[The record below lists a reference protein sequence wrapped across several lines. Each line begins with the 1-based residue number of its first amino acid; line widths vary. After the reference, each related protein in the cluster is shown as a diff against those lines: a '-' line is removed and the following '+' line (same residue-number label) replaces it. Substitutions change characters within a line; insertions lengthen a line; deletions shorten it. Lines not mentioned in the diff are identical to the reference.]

1 MGREGG
7 EKDLHGNFQDQLA
20 RYDQLQSLPWSGV
33 RGRARGSNL
42 DPRATAMAICRRQLR
57 ACAALLALVAAPA
70 GALDNGLA
78 LTPPQGWRSWNS
90 YTCQDST
97 NTTFT
102 GVK

>member
-1 MGREGG
+1 MGGRW
-7 EKDLHGNFQDQLA
+7 KDLHGNFQDHNALITV
-20 RYDQLQSLPWSGV
+20 V